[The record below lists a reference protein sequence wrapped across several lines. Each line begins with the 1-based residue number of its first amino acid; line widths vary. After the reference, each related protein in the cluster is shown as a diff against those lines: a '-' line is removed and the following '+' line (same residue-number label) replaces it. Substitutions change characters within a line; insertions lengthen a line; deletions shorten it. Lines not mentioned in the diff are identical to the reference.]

1 MGGNPP
7 PKRPMP
13 LSGKQASLDEKIGMG
28 GWFGVY
34 AFGNNAE
41 GLEVK
46 SSAHNNHMNISKTF
60 GNYEVSAKVE
70 FDGLQT
76 LEAAGRELASLG
88 ALYLFER
95 SVSSNAEAKV
105 FGFILGW
112 ELNKSGGRKRPAGF
126 NRSSVPYSTS
136 IADSLKLAFTTS
148 VILPSSEMV
157 KFHGVS
163 VTENAGSS
171 PADTKELLEFVKGFN
186 ALPLAKKIEV
196 SVKLGIED
204 HDDADEVK
212 QKCQA
217 HIAKKKAELKASLA
231 SALA

>member
-1 MGGNPP
+1 M
-7 PKRPMP
+7 
-13 LSGKQASLDEKIGMG
+13 KI
-28 GWFGVY
+28 
-34 AFGNNAE
+34 N
-41 GLEVK
+41 
-46 SSAHNNHMNISKTF
+46 KTF
-60 GNYEVSAKVE
+60 GNFEISALVSFE
-70 FDGLQT
+70 GEEGLKSV
-76 LEAAGRELASLG
+76 GFELASLG

-105 FGFILGW
+105 FGFLLDW
-112 ELNKSGGRKRPAGF
+112 ELNKTGGRKRPAGF
-126 NRSSVPYSTS
+126 NRSSVEFNEQV
-136 IADSLKLAFTTS
+136 AGSLALAFTSS
-148 VILPSSEMV
+148 VTLPSGKEV
-157 KFHGVS
+157 RFHGIE

-204 HDDADEVK
+204 HNDADEVK